1 MVQEKQMNTRQN
13 YLALD
18 LELNHDDNSNPT
30 KIIQVGIAIG
40 SIGDV
45 ENIKTYKWYLNP
57 EEPIKP
63 FITQLTGI
71 TDQDIEQYSI
81 SHQQVATDIQNL
93 VQEYQT
99 FPNPVQWGM
108 GDSAELKAEF
118 KQRNIDFPCFG
129 HRELDV
135 KTMFTYLQ
143 TAQGRNVK
151 GGLSSCMGR
160 YKLHF
165 KGEAHRADVD
175 AYNTLIFFFE
185 LVKRQYNL
193 EMLVQDS
200 RKIIT

>member
-1 MVQEKQMNTRQN
+1 MNKTQN

-18 LELNHDDNSNPT
+18 LELNHDDNSNPN

-40 SIGDV
+40 SIGDI

-71 TDQDIEQYSI
+71 TDQDIEQYSV
-81 SHQQVATDIQNL
+81 SHQKVATDIQNL

-99 FPNPVQWGM
+99 FANPVQWGM

-129 HRELDV
+129 HREIDV

-143 TAQGRNVK
+143 TAQGRGIK

-193 EMLVQDS
+193 EQLLQDA
-200 RKIIT
+200 KKVVI